1 MLLADPTCFEE
12 PLLTSAISVVVDV
25 EGRVI
30 SIERGTMGESDDG
43 EGEVLA
49 SRGMG
54 SLEKCVLVAKER
66 AIVLHKLF
74 E

>member
-1 MLLADPTCFEE
+1 ML
-12 PLLTSAISVVVDV
+12 
-25 EGRVI
+25 
-30 SIERGTMGESDDG
+30 SIERGTMGDNDGG

-49 SRGMG
+49 SQGTG

-66 AIVLHKLF
+66 AVVLHKLF